1 MRHLASLA
9 PAAALALPAL
19 IAANVLDVPRTRL

>member
-19 IAANVLDVPRTRL
+19 AANVLDVPRTRL